1 MYNYLIYFLNCTNN
15 LKVNSMLQFKKKI
28 IDQYYK
34 FLLFIYLKNILN
46 KKIKKDRNYY
56 NSG

>member
-1 MYNYLIYFLNCTNN
+1 MWKIHE
-15 LKVNSMLQFKKKI
+15 VLQLYIK
-28 IDQYYK
+28 YYK